1 MSLLPKQINLKVGE
15 VENAAQMA
23 QILMAKHQIAQG
35 DLIVSKD
42 DITECGFDDLRVS
55 YEYQN
60 YIWDLLCVIGK
71 GYSCRV
77 TRLKKYHPIKERIVY
92 VFNIIGFPED
102 VEVVKSMTETLVPI
116 IRAIGRD
123 KTNKFK
129 PVNKRKFYNSYLN
142 GFLMGLDSK
151 LVLSKKEKLT
161 LTDADHQTYAMIVV
175 KKTDLIQEYM
185 DAKTLKTAKEVV
197 VYGLYTDDDELGY
210 SVSIDGKIEYLIGIY
225 EPHGCSL
232 KVNRGLLICWG
243 HEQIINLW
251 LEDGEFE

>member
-1 MSLLPKQINLKVGE
+1 MSSILNKIRKLLAVTVENGATVGE

-42 DITECGFDDLRVS
+42 DIAECGFDDLRVS

-185 DAKTLKTAKEVV
+185 DAKTLKTAKSREVPPDMIAV
-197 VYGLYTDDDELGY
+197 REGFL
-210 SVSIDGKIEYLIGIY
+210 DGKDFNEMN
-225 EPHGCSL
+225 
-232 KVNRGLLICWG
+232 KR
-243 HEQIINLW
+243 IN
-251 LEDGEFE
+251 

>member
-1 MSLLPKQINLKVGE
+1 MSVILNKIRKLLAVTVENGATVGE

-42 DITECGFDDLRVS
+42 DITEYAFDDLRVS

-60 YIWDLLCVIGK
+60 YIWDLLGVIGC

-77 TRLKKYHPIKERIVY
+77 TRFKKYHPVKERMVY

-116 IRAIGRD
+116 IRTIGRD

-129 PVNKRKFYNSYLN
+129 PVNKNKFYNSYLN
-142 GFLMGLDSK
+142 GFLIGLKSK
-151 LVLSKKEKLT
+151 LELSKKEKLT
-161 LTDADHQTYAMIVV
+161 LTDAEHQTYAMIAV
-175 KKTDLIQEYM
+175 KKTDLIQEHM
-185 DAKTLKTAKEVV
+185 HAKKLKTVKLREATPDMIAVKE
-197 VYGLYTDDDELGY
+197 GFL
-210 SVSIDGKIEYLIGIY
+210 DGKDFNQINKR
-225 EPHGCSL
+225 L
-232 KVNRGLLICWG
+232 K
-243 HEQIINLW
+243 
-251 LEDGEFE
+251 